1 MPFTYICL
9 ITLACFT
16 AVSGGMSTCVASQDG
31 STISEEVISTSKQ
44 REDLPSHP
52 PVIRSIVVRALSPIT
67 IQVVKGRV
75 LITRHGLGQFDATI
89 GMTIKPGD
97 LVEVT
102 SGSTMTVMATDG
114 TLTLEADHQRRWY
127 TFTED

>member
-1 MPFTYICL
+1 
-9 ITLACFT
+9 
-16 AVSGGMSTCVASQDG
+16 
-31 STISEEVISTSKQ
+31 
-44 REDLPSHP
+44 
-52 PVIRSIVVRALSPIT
+52 
-67 IQVVKGRV
+67 
-75 LITRHGLGQFDATI
+75 
-89 GMTIKPGD
+89 MTIKPGD